1 MREVIRTNNL
11 VLISWIRTLLSD
23 SGIETVIFDV
33 HMSVLEGS
41 AGAIQQ
47 CLMVQDEFY
56 DRACENLIEFGEEG
70 LLNQNDK
77 N

>member
-1 MREVIRTNNL
+1 MRGVIRTNNL

-47 CLMVQDEFY
+47 RLMVQDEFY
-56 DRACENLIEFGEEG
+56 D
-70 LLNQNDK
+70 
-77 N
+77 

>member
-41 AGAIQQ
+41 AGAIQKR
-47 CLMVQDEFY
+47 LMVQDEFY
-56 DRACENLIEFGEEG
+56 DQACDNLIEFGEKG
-70 LLNQNDK
+70 LLNQND
-77 N
+77 

>member
-11 VLISWIRTLLSD
+11 VSISWIRTLLSD

-47 CLMVQDEFY
+47 RLMVQDEFY
-56 DRACENLIEFGEEG
+56 DQACENLIEFKEEG
-70 LLNQNDK
+70 LLN
-77 N
+77 

>member
-47 CLMVQDEFY
+47 RLMVQDEFY
-56 DRACENLIEFGEEG
+56 DQACENLIEFKEEG
-70 LLNQNDK
+70 LLN
-77 N
+77 

>member
-47 CLMVQDEFY
+47 RLMVQDEFY
-56 DRACENLIEFGEEG
+56 DQACKNLIEFKEEG
-70 LLNQNDK
+70 LLN
-77 N
+77 

>member
-47 CLMVQDEFY
+47 RLMVQDEFY
-56 DRACENLIEFGEEG
+56 DQACEFKEEG
-70 LLNQNDK
+70 LLN
-77 N
+77 